1 MQKNTSKIGVFC
13 CSIIFSEEFFRFDMT
28 NTVIKYSPVTSSML
42 CISNSNMV
50 WLFSLRNKFPMK
62 EGLNDLFAINNNL
75 TFFRLRSCEELLE
88 AAKGITE
95 EKRKL
100 PASSSAEILVPHVS
114 GMWGAT
120 EIDKRFTSKMIVK
133 AVAEID
139 ELPSGHRQDERC
151 MNRFLSNSKLD
162 EMVDPNIIP
171 ICEIIPCSVP
181 LIDYLRVH

>member
-1 MQKNTSKIGVFC
+1 
-13 CSIIFSEEFFRFDMT
+13 MT

-62 EGLNDLFAINNNL
+62 EVLNDLVAINNNL
-75 TFFRLRSCEELLE
+75 AFFRFRSCEELLE
-88 AAKGITE
+88 AAKGITK